1 MDIEKAI
8 TYDDD
13 IIKNEEG
20 GLIFNPYNSLNI
32 EITLNDVQSILTTY
46 GVPNIV
52 DNINLYKRAFVHRS
66 YTKRPHLENISQN
79 ITIVSKPDDCLSLKT
94 KSNERLEFLGDSILG
109 FVVAQKLYDLFPSA
123 SEGVLSRLRASLV
136 NQSSLAELAR
146 QHQLGDYLLLGSG
159 ELKSG
164 GFRRD
169 SILSDAL
176 EAIMGALFKDQ
187 GINAC
192 QTWIEL
198 LFAEKLND
206 LSLDNWQ
213 KDPKTQ
219 LQELMQ
225 SKKQVLPEY
234 TLITMSG
241 LAHEQMFQVKCS
253 IPLLTDT
260 CVGTGISRKKAEQSA
275 AELMLELLNKDSI

>member
-1 MDIEKAI
+1 M
-8 TYDDD
+8 
-13 IIKNEEG
+13 IKKHSALSKKL
-20 GLIFNPYNSLNI
+20 GLSFNNPQIF
-32 EITLNDVQSILTTY
+32 TMALT
-46 GVPNIV
+46 
-52 DNINLYKRAFVHRS
+52 HRS
-66 YTKRPHLENISQN
+66 ANSRN
-79 ITIVSKPDDCLSLKT
+79 
-94 KSNERLEFLGDSILG
+94 NERLEFLGDSILG

>member
-1 MDIEKAI
+1 M
-8 TYDDD
+8 
-13 IIKNEEG
+13 IKKHTALSKKLGISFNNPQ
-20 GLIFNPYNSLNI
+20 IF
-32 EITLNDVQSILTTY
+32 TMALT
-46 GVPNIV
+46 
-52 DNINLYKRAFVHRS
+52 HRS
-66 YTKRPHLENISQN
+66 AN
-79 ITIVSKPDDCLSLKT
+79 SKN
-94 KSNERLEFLGDSILG
+94 NERLEFLGDSILG

-225 SKKQVLPEY
+225 SKKQILPEY

-253 IPLLTDT
+253 IPLITDT

>member
-1 MDIEKAI
+1 MA
-8 TYDDD
+8 
-13 IIKNEEG
+13 
-20 GLIFNPYNSLNI
+20 
-32 EITLNDVQSILTTY
+32 LT
-46 GVPNIV
+46 
-52 DNINLYKRAFVHRS
+52 HRS
-66 YTKRPHLENISQN
+66 ASSTN
-79 ITIVSKPDDCLSLKT
+79 
-94 KSNERLEFLGDSILG
+94 NERLEFLGDSILG
-109 FVVAQKLYDLFPSA
+109 FVIAQKLYDLFPSA

-146 QHQLGDYLLLGSG
+146 EHQLGDYLLLGSG

-187 GINAC
+187 GIEAC
-192 QTWIEL
+192 QAWIEH
-198 LFAEKLND
+198 LFSEKLSH

-225 SKKQVLPEY
+225 SKKQALPEY

-241 LAHEQMFQVKCS
+241 LAHEQMFKVKCS
-253 IPLLTDT
+253 IPLIENT
-260 CVGTGISRKKAEQSA
+260 CVGTGISRKRAEQSA
-275 AELMLELLNKDSI
+275 AELMLELINKDST